1 MSIYMTSYL
10 STLHK
15 NPKSVI
21 SVGPDPIP
29 LKRAVWLGPDC
40 TWKWPCYYT
49 DLRNISQMCFNFF
62 FCWCRMPI
70 IFCKQPG
77 PGSGQADMV
86 GPGLAPICLP
96 PRSPTLFQNGKMYV
110 RWQHGI
116 CLRPF
121 GSAPLRRSK
130 TDGFHAEDA
139 GTLVLKVRKF
149 PTFRR
154 K

>member
-1 MSIYMTSYL
+1 MTSYL

-40 TWKWPCYYT
+40 TRKWSCCFT

-62 FCWCRMPI
+62 FCWCRIPI

-86 GPGLAPICLP
+86 GPRLAPICLP
-96 PRSPTLFQNGKMYV
+96 PRSPTFFPNGKIYV
-110 RWQHGI
+110 RWRHAWSSTNAEGRMPY
-116 CLRPF
+116 LVSL
-121 GSAPLRRSK
+121 GSAWDPSVLLPSAEARPMGFMQK
-130 TDGFHAEDA
+130 TLE
-139 GTLVLKVRKF
+139 R
-149 PTFRR
+149 
-154 K
+154 